1 MSMNAD
7 DLIAFLQTHFPDA
20 FIQAANQGNKFDV
33 RVVDASFEGKRAV
46 QRAGRGRARSPE
58 TRGAVAR
65 RLCRVFARQSGVPP
79 RRHAVRAAR
88 DA

>member
-7 DLIAFLQTHFPDA
+7 DLIAFLQQHFPDA

-46 QRAGRGRARSPE
+46 QRQQAIYALVNDKIASGDIHALNIQALTPAE
-58 TRGAVAR
+58 WDV
-65 RLCRVFARQSGVPP
+65 QSNG
-79 RRHAVRAAR
+79 
-88 DA
+88 

>member
-7 DLIAFLQTHFPDA
+7 DLIAFLQPHFPDA

-46 QRAGRGRARSPE
+46 QRQQTIYALVNDIIASGEIHALNIQALTPSEWEAKQAG
-58 TRGAVAR
+58 
-65 RLCRVFARQSGVPP
+65 Q
-79 RRHAVRAAR
+79 
-88 DA
+88 

>member
-7 DLIAFLQTHFPDA
+7 DLIEFLKQHYPDA

-46 QRAGRGRARSPE
+46 QRQQAVYALVNDKIASGDIHALNIQALTPSEWE
-58 TRGAVAR
+58 TQQ
-65 RLCRVFARQSGVPP
+65 QS
-79 RRHAVRAAR
+79 
-88 DA
+88 